1 MPFTVGEF
9 YHVYN
14 RGVDK
19 RKIFL
24 TRGDWDRF
32 RDSLYVHNTERAVK
46 FRDLPEEI
54 LSFDRDDITV
64 DIVAYTLMPNHFHLL
79 LREKKEGG
87 ISAFMGKLL
96 TSYSMY
102 FNTKYQRSGPLMC
115 RPFRS
120 RHIDSDEYLRWVFAY
135 IHLNP
140 LESLE
145 PAWKENGLQN
155 SQRASEHLRSY
166 VHSSYQD
173 YFHGYRKASRILSRE
188 DLPIDISEFVSGD
201 ELFSSLQEG
210 IGEGAF
216 AVAEKFLNGA

>member
-1 MPFTVGEF
+1 
-9 YHVYN
+9 
-14 RGVDK
+14 
-19 RKIFL
+19 
-24 TRGDWDRF
+24 
-32 RDSLYVHNTERAVK
+32 
-46 FRDLPEEI
+46 
-54 LSFDRDDITV
+54 
-64 DIVAYTLMPNHFHLL
+64 
-79 LREKKEGG
+79 
-87 ISAFMGKLL
+87 
-96 TSYSMY
+96 
-102 FNTKYQRSGPLMC
+102 MC

-155 SQRASEHLRSY
+155 SKSASEHLRSY

-173 YFHGYRKASRILSRE
+173 YFHGYRKTSRILSRE

-210 IGEGAF
+210 IEEGVF
-216 AVAEKFLNGA
+216 EVAEKFLNGA